1 MTAEDTARPVPQA
14 PDPLPETASLLLDV
28 LRFSLCLLV
37 LAGHMS
43 QGWFGGGWPN
53 LMPLADGAVPGF
65 FVLSG
70 FVIRYV
76 TRTRE
81 RDGRRYFASRAS
93 RIYSVVLPAIV
104 LTAVLDALTRRIDPV
119 LYRYV
124 LQPTT
129 WRDVPAHVLVNLL
142 FLRESW
148 GHAVLL
154 LSNIPMWSLGYE
166 VPYYVLFGFA
176 TFLKGPARI
185 VALLLCGLVAGPQVL
200 FLLPIWWSGIWLYD
214 LWQWFRS
221 PRASASA
228 RAALLAGAVAALLF
242 LYLPLGGTTG
252 FQRIASLPNPLALLH
267 QPVVR
272 ASMFEYSTGLL
283 SFATLLLLLCS
294 TDLLRLPKH
303 TPAVS
308 TVRFVAEST
317 FTLYL
322 FHFPMLMF
330 AGALHLYSTSL
341 DKVLVMAAI
350 VVFCIAASV
359 PIGRFKRWLRDRF
372 SPRRAS

>member
-53 LMPLADGAVPGF
+53 MMPLADGAVPGF

-124 LQPTT
+124 LLPTP
-129 WRDVPAHVLVNLL
+129 WRDVPAHIAGQPALPAG
-142 FLRESW
+142 E
-148 GHAVLL
+148 
-154 LSNIPMWSLGYE
+154 LGSRRPSAQQHPH
-166 VPYYVLFGFA
+166 VV
-176 TFLKGPARI
+176 AR
-185 VALLLCGLVAGPQVL
+185 V
-200 FLLPIWWSGIWLYD
+200 
-214 LWQWFRS
+214 
-221 PRASASA
+221 
-228 RAALLAGAVAALLF
+228 
-242 LYLPLGGTTG
+242 
-252 FQRIASLPNPLALLH
+252 
-267 QPVVR
+267 
-272 ASMFEYSTGLL
+272 
-283 SFATLLLLLCS
+283 
-294 TDLLRLPKH
+294 
-303 TPAVS
+303 
-308 TVRFVAEST
+308 
-317 FTLYL
+317 
-322 FHFPMLMF
+322 
-330 AGALHLYSTSL
+330 
-341 DKVLVMAAI
+341 
-350 VVFCIAASV
+350 
-359 PIGRFKRWLRDRF
+359 
-372 SPRRAS
+372 

>member
-1 MTAEDTARPVPQA
+1 
-14 PDPLPETASLLLDV
+14 
-28 LRFSLCLLV
+28 
-37 LAGHMS
+37 
-43 QGWFGGGWPN
+43 
-53 LMPLADGAVPGF
+53 
-65 FVLSG
+65 
-70 FVIRYV
+70 
-76 TRTRE
+76 
-81 RDGRRYFASRAS
+81 
-93 RIYSVVLPAIV
+93 
-104 LTAVLDALTRRIDPV
+104 
-119 LYRYV
+119 
-124 LQPTT
+124 
-129 WRDVPAHVLVNLL
+129 
-142 FLRESW
+142 
-148 GHAVLL
+148 
-154 LSNIPMWSLGYE
+154 MWSLGYE